1 MNIPRV
7 LLVASLLVC
16 SAEPGWAQDQFR
28 YRDYVLESSLDSVVV
43 ASGARAADTR
53 TLHERPAK
61 IQELEWR
68 APYVSS
74 RDLMADPVRG
84 AVFAFFNGALY
95 QIVVRYDRDRTDG
108 LTNSDIIESLTSVYG
123 EPMPK
128 SPRNTAP
135 AVAPDTVLVALW
147 DRPGSSVALVRGTY
161 TPDLQL
167 VLTSKALSTRAR
179 DAIRE
184 SGRLDVIEAPRRELE
199 ERKREL
205 ADRNAAS
212 EKARTANKAAFRP

>member
-7 LLVASLLVC
+7 FLVASLLVC
-16 SAEPGWAQDQFR
+16 SSELGWAQDLFR
-28 YRDYVLESSLDSVVV
+28 YRDYALESSLESVVV

-68 APYVSS
+68 APYASS
-74 RDLMADPVRG
+74 GDRMADPVRG
-84 AVFAFFNGALY
+84 AVFGFIDDALY

-123 EPMPK
+123 EPAPK
-128 SPRNTAP
+128 SPKNAAP
-135 AVAPDTVLVALW
+135 VAAPDTVLVALW
-147 DRPGSSVALVRGTY
+147 ERPGSSVSLVRGIY
-161 TPDLQL
+161 TPDFQL
-167 VLTSKALSTRAR
+167 VLMSKALSTRAR

-199 ERKREL
+199 ERKREI
-205 ADRNAAS
+205 ADRNAARD
-212 EKARTANKAAFRP
+212 KARTANKAAFRP